1 MLFIRAQ
8 AVIRADGFSSAPNRN
23 SAAWDVISIATY
35 SRGFESVFL
44 KKAPTLAGPTPLSL
58 AELEEQLDD
67 ILCAA
72 LSSRRSA
79 AAVAAGIAPLSR
91 PEQEFVLAW
100 AKVAAQNVAELG
112 YQFTAQAPQALAVL
126 GRSGA
131 EKWLLRALD
140 AYDKE
145 GLYPACAALKDL
157 AGFKRASDA
166 AGEGVA
172 LTEVARVLELFL
184 RGLAGRRLQLEP
196 ATDTWTDTETIFLPE
211 RIALYP
217 ARERNFRLYKA
228 IAVHHWAQARYGT
241 FNLQLA
247 AVLAGYAVPE
257 RALAWFN
264 LLEAIRLENQIGR
277 GFPGLAALLAAF
289 RPALAASL
297 AAANARLARA
307 DSAVADSVSLLREFY
322 SQTPPQPFPYM
333 GSLHPERAAEV
344 RGERIAKERRA
355 LYTELA
361 QLRLT
366 AQAERGEAEAGEPEL
381 DVDSSFDT
389 LEFELQIDGEAVA
402 PPEEVAKLMR
412 SIIQDFGDIPE
423 EYLLASGPGAYAAE
437 ALPPGEAAGELGET
451 RAAGGRLY
459 DEWDFR
465 RRDYRKE
472 WCVLFESEM
481 LAGDP
486 GYVAAVRARYAGQIA
501 QLRRRFEALRGEDRL
516 ARRQNE
522 GEDIDFDAVVEAYAD
537 RRSGIEASERL
548 FVQRR
553 RIERNIAVMFMVDMS
568 GSTKGWINACER
580 EALVL
585 LCEALEALGD
595 RYAIYGFS
603 GWTRKRCDIY
613 RIKTFG
619 ESYGEAVRGRIAG
632 IEPRDYTR
640 MGVAIRHLSGI
651 LNEVEAKTRILFT
664 LSDGKPDDFH
674 DGYRGDY
681 GIEDTRQALIEARQS
696 GIHPFCVTIDE
707 EARDYLP
714 HMYGPANW
722 VLIDDAGQ
730 LPLKAAE
737 VYRRLTS

>member
-1 MLFIRAQ
+1 MRA
-8 AVIRADGFSSAPNRN
+8 VDAP
-23 SAAWDVISIATY
+23 Y
-35 SRGFESVFL
+35 SQS
-44 KKAPTLAGPTPLSL
+44 
-58 AELEEQLDD
+58 ELEEKLDD

-79 AAVAAGIAPLSR
+79 AAVAAGIAPLPR
-91 PEQEFVLAW
+91 AEQDFVLAW
-100 AKVAAQNVAELG
+100 AEVAAHNVAELG
-112 YQFTAQAPQALAVL
+112 YQFTAQAPQALALL

-184 RGLAGRRLQLEP
+184 RGLAGRRLQLES
-196 ATDTWTDTETIFLPE
+196 AADTWTDTVTIFLPE
-211 RIALYP
+211 RIAHYP

-241 FNLQLA
+241 FNLDLA
-247 AVLAGYAVPE
+247 PVLAGYAAPE
-257 RALAWFN
+257 RALAWLN
-264 LLEAIRLENQIGR
+264 SLEAIRLENQIGR
-277 GFPGLAALLAAF
+277 GFPGLAALLAGL
-289 RPALAASL
+289 RPALSPDL
-297 AAANARLARA
+297 AAARERLGRA
-307 DSAVADSVSLLREFY
+307 DSSVADSVSLLREHY
-322 SQTPPQPFPYM
+322 SRPPPERFPYM
-333 GSLHPERAAEV
+333 GSLHLQRAAEV
-344 RGERIAKERRA
+344 RGERIARERRA
-355 LYTELA
+355 LYAELT
-361 QLRLT
+361 QLRLA
-366 AQAERGEAEAGEPEL
+366 AQAERSELQPAELEL
-381 DVDSSFDT
+381 DVDSSFDS

-402 PPEEVAKLMR
+402 PPEEVANLMR
-412 SIIQDFGDIPE
+412 SIIQDFGEIPE
-423 EYLLASGPGAYAAE
+423 EYLLASGPGAYAPD
-437 ALPPGEAAGELGET
+437 ALPDGATGEIAET
-451 RAAGGRLY
+451 HAVGGRLY

-465 RRDYRKE
+465 RHDYRKE
-472 WCVLFESEM
+472 WCVLFESDV
-481 LAGDP
+481 LTGDP

-516 ARRQNE
+516 ARRQYE

-537 RRSGIEASERL
+537 RASGIEASERL

-553 RIERNIAVMFMVDMS
+553 RSERNIAVMFMVDMS

-603 GWTRKRCDIY
+603 GWTRKRCEIY
-613 RIKTFG
+613 RIKTFA
-619 ESYGEAVRGRIAG
+619 EDYGEAVRGRIAG
-632 IEPRDYTR
+632 VEPRDYTR
-640 MGVAIRHLSGI
+640 MGVAIRHLTGI

-714 HMYGPANW
+714 HMYGPASW
-722 VLIDDAGQ
+722 VLIDDVGQ
-730 LPLKAAE
+730 LPLKAAD
-737 VYRRLTS
+737 VYRRMTS